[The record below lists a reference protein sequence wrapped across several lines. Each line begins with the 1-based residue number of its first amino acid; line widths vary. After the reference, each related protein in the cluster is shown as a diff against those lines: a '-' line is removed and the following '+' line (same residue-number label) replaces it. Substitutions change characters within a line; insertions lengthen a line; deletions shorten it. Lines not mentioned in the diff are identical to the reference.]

1 VLHPTSGDG
10 LSGNNA
16 SCVLH
21 IEAAGGQSVLLTG
34 DIERQAEQLLLR
46 EQRDRLPAD
55 VLVVP
60 HHGSM
65 TSSSRAFIEA
75 IDPDMALFPS
85 GYRNRYGFPKPVI
98 VERYADIQAATDQ
111 TGLSGA
117 LTVTLA
123 ASPGMPEIQRHR
135 DIVRRYW
142 QPENNH

>member
-1 VLHPTSGDG
+1 
-10 LSGNNA
+10 
-16 SCVLH
+16 
-21 IEAAGGQSVLLTG
+21 VLLTG
-34 DIERQAEQLLLR
+34 DIERQAERLLLR

-60 HHGSM
+60 HHGSK

-75 IDPDMALFPS
+75 IGPDMALFPS
-85 GYRNRYGFPKPVI
+85 GYRNRFGFPKQVI
-98 VERYADIQAATDQ
+98 MDRYADIQAATEQ